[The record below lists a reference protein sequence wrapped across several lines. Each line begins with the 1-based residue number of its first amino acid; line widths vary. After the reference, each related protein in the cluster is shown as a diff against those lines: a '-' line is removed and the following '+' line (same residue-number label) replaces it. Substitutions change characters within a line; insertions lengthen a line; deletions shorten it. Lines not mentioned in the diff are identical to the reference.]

1 MRHFR
6 PEGNYA
12 DGVGAIPIEV
22 GNRVR
27 LYCLRLSDKILVFGN
42 GGVKDSDKWQNSKTL
57 SSYVETLIETSKF
70 IASRIRDGRIV
81 LVEKEIIGNLNF
93 IQNEKK

>member
-1 MRHFR
+1 M
-6 PEGNYA
+6 
-12 DGVGAIPIEV
+12 
-22 GNRVR
+22 
-27 LYCLRLSDKILVFGN
+27 FGN